1 MTQTGARRLLSAV
14 EAVVVVA
21 VLAAIAL
28 VAPDSD
34 YESRYR
40 YDDVA
45 IGEQGRLRDYDVTV
59 SSVRLTKSIEK
70 YADALTTE
78 NAFVVLTLRAVV
90 RNEGEG
96 FRNAELI
103 TRDGRRYQPKPDWI
117 AAVLPITQP
126 GFTAT
131 GVQVYEVPRSRLRGA
146 RVIIGPDQGE
156 TTTYDVAVR
165 VELGLT
171 GDEPLEDG
179 PLALPPG
186 IREVT
191 R

>member
-1 MTQTGARRLLSAV
+1 MTGQARRPRTTV
-14 EAVVVVA
+14 EVVA
-21 VLAAIAL
+21 VVAVIAAIAL
-28 VAPDSD
+28 VAPDFG

-59 SSVRLTKSIEK
+59 SSVRLTRNIEK
-70 YADALTTE
+70 YSDALTTE
-78 NAFVVLTLRAVV
+78 HAFVVLTLRAVV

-96 FRNAELI
+96 FRNAALI

-117 AAVLPITQP
+117 TAALPITQP

-146 RVIIGPDQGE
+146 QVIIGPDQGE
-156 TTTYDVAVR
+156 TTTYDAAVR
-165 VELGLT
+165 VDLALS

-186 IREVT
+186 TREVT